1 MVSSNTVAFA
11 EDLDDAPGD
20 GVCCSSDSS
29 SSSSSSPHRKPRRPR
44 HRLMA
49 CPSSHQPVAASRP
62 PPPRN
67 GPLPSSEG
75 GGGGVGIRQV
85 PGPLQ
90 RVRKGLGPR
99 RLRTLAI
106 TGGGR
111 ICDGQLL
118 AGGGKAS
125 WEAFMGSGKNCGGTT
140 WLGK

>member
-1 MVSSNTVAFA
+1 MPLVASTCGGEPTATTSERAVAFF
-11 EDLDDAPGD
+11 G
-20 GVCCSSDSS
+20 
-29 SSSSSSPHRKPRRPR
+29 
-44 HRLMA
+44 
-49 CPSSHQPVAASRP
+49 
-62 PPPRN
+62 
-67 GPLPSSEG
+67 G